1 MGIRQ
6 ALSRIEERTGN
17 RVARLARLSSDQLKE
32 IEDKREQ
39 YLTEMP
45 DPNDVTAK
53 ALTEK
58 LLAANSVEI
67 YNAYLPQIQK
77 LYIPVAE
84 TAEYNDKAFD
94 SGHNIRYFRITK
106 WVTDKKEN
114 SLEKLINVYEVLSN

>member
-77 LYIPVAE
+77 LYIGF
-84 TAEYNDKAFD
+84 T
-94 SGHNIRYFRITK
+94 I
-106 WVTDKKEN
+106 
-114 SLEKLINVYEVLSN
+114 